1 MSNKVNW
8 GAKPPRD
15 PERADFSN
23 DSAAQFT
30 PCIGVVRNGA
40 ATGFVIP
47 AGRTVSNPVRN
58 SADALRFGLVIRANR
73 VVGVIVQQC
82 APPVDLGL
90 QPTARKQYEVIHSFS
105 GSVDRDLHV
114 DTGLAKRWKCHAVLG
129 VLDWL
134 RSDAVKQMTAA
145 PKVVAWLTLEAE

>member
-1 MSNKVNW
+1 M
-8 GAKPPRD
+8 PP
-15 PERADFSN
+15 
-23 DSAAQFT
+23 
-30 PCIGVVRNGA
+30 
-40 ATGFVIP
+40 
-47 AGRTVSNPVRN
+47 GRQVSNRVRN

-73 VVGVIVQQC
+73 VVGVIVQKC
-82 APPVDLGL
+82 LPPGDLGV
-90 QPTARKQYEVIHSFS
+90 QPPARKQYEVIHAFS

-145 PKVVAWLTLEAE
+145 PKVVAWFTMEAE